1 MGECTS
7 DDKTLCYVPAPSTRH
22 ELGILFGFL
31 GLMIVCMS
39 VYGLAWNFGN
49 RRSLQK
55 EADRIAALRASGHLN
70 EVGKSRLGT
79 GEGA

>member
-7 DDKTLCYVPAPSTRH
+7 DDKSLCYVPAPSTRH

-39 VYGLAWNFGN
+39 VYAVAWNVGN

-55 EADRIAALRASGHLN
+55 EADRVAALRASGHLD
-70 EVGKSRLGT
+70 EIEKSRLGT